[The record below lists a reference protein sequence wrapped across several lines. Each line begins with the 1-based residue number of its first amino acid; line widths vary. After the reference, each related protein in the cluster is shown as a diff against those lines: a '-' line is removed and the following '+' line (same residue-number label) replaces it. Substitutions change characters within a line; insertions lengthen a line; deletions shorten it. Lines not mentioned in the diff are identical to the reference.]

1 MNWFK
6 KSMFSNQRFLLWFC
20 GQGISYFGDSIAAVA
35 IPILV
40 LTYTQSAFLMGLV
53 GALEVVPVFVIGL
66 VAGVWVD
73 RWSRKKVM
81 LVSDFGRA
89 LVMGLIPAASL
100 AHAPMMPVVVVVA
113 IVSGTLAVFFGAA
126 YTGLIRRVVGEGEL
140 GRANG
145 YFEAIESIAY
155 GLGPLFAGVLTS
167 KIGASY
173 TIGIDALS
181 FLFSAISILGL
192 RSVDKRSTP
201 GSKTTAGFFLEMK
214 VGVQTVLKDSVLS
227 AVNLL
232 WGSNRFV
239 FAALIPALTF
249 FVLKTLH
256 GDSFQVG
263 VAVSLYAV
271 GSLIGTLIG
280 SRIPT
285 HLGMAVGMGAQLC
298 MFVGAVFLSIA
309 ASIDIV
315 FGCVAMLGVGEG
327 LLLVIYLTYRVG
339 RVPEEVVGRVYAVT
353 STATLGM
360 GGIGYLVVGSLLN
373 IWGSHVTWMV
383 LAALSIM
390 GAVSSYVISKQN
402 RAAHR

>member
-6 KSMFSNQRFLLWFC
+6 KSMFSNQRFLLLFC
-20 GQGISYFGDSIAAVA
+20 GQGISYFGNSIAAVA

-40 LTYTQSAFLMGLV
+40 LTDTQSAFLMGLV

-66 VAGVWVD
+66 AAGVWVD
-73 RWSRKKVM
+73 RWSRKTVM

-100 AHAPMMPVVVVVA
+100 ARAPMMPVVVVVV

-145 YFEAIESIAY
+145 YFEAMESIAY
-155 GLGPLFAGVLTS
+155 GLGPLFVGILTS

-201 GSKTTAGFFLEMK
+201 SSKTTEGFFLEMK
-214 VGVQTVLKDSVLS
+214 MGVQTVLKDSVLS
-227 AVNLL
+227 AVTLL

-239 FAALIPALTF
+239 FAALIPTLTF

-280 SRIPT
+280 SRLPT
-285 HLGMAVGMGAQLC
+285 RSDMMVALGAQPY
-298 MFVGAVFLSIA
+298 
-309 ASIDIV
+309 
-315 FGCVAMLGVGEG
+315 LG
-327 LLLVIYLTYRVG
+327 
-339 RVPEEVVGRVYAVT
+339 
-353 STATLGM
+353 LGK
-360 GGIGYLVVGSLLN
+360 GYFWSF
-373 IWGSHVTWMV
+373 T
-383 LAALSIM
+383 
-390 GAVSSYVISKQN
+390 
-402 RAAHR
+402 